1 MSILQQISPFRA
13 DGATKAQEIA
23 GKLEAL
29 ILESQ
34 LEAGAFLATKEDLR
48 RRFEVSPATMNE
60 AIRILE
66 SCGLIVMRPGVKGGI
81 FIATSSLR
89 IALRRTLLEL
99 IRPPVPLQEC
109 WVVFKWLERL
119 VLMEAVNN
127 VTDDAVLE
135 LNHLL
140 DKIAASLGQPA
151 ESLKWSW
158 RLSQK
163 IAEVGSNCVLTAI
176 YTALLK
182 VIEGESEQP
191 WRPPCHTGLAEA
203 VATYRRVVE
212 AIASKDEQRL
222 FSALES
228 TIGAYAYT

>member
-1 MSILQQISPFRA
+1 MSILEHIAPVQGQGP
-13 DGATKAQEIA
+13 TKAQEIA
-23 GKLEAL
+23 GKLETL
-29 ILESQ
+29 IIESQ
-34 LEAGAFLATKEDLR
+34 LEAGALLATKEDLR

-66 SCGLIVMRPGVKGGI
+66 SCSLIVMRPGVKGGI
-81 FIATSSLR
+81 FVATNSLR

-99 IRPPVPLQEC
+99 NRRPARVQEC

-119 VLMEAVNN
+119 VLMEAINN

-135 LNHLL
+135 LNQLL
-140 DKIAASLGQPA
+140 DKIAASLDQPA
-151 ESLKWSW
+151 TLTKWSW

-163 IAEVGSNCVLTAI
+163 IAGVGSNYVLTAI
-176 YTALLK
+176 YTALLN
-182 VIEGESEQP
+182 VIEAESEEP
-191 WRPPCHTGLAEA
+191 WRPACHTGLAEA
-203 VATYRRVVE
+203 AATYRRVVD

-222 FSALES
+222 FSLPES